1 MKQQKNFKLT
11 ATQLNYLHWFNEGD
25 GEQNNVI
32 LICVDIREKFGHT
45 VHSSP
50 PPFKTDFR
58 AIRKLYKKGLVEVNQ
73 VYDIS
78 LAWLVVTISP
88 KGQTLLEVYHD

>member
-88 KGQTLLEVYHD
+88 KGQKFLEAYHD